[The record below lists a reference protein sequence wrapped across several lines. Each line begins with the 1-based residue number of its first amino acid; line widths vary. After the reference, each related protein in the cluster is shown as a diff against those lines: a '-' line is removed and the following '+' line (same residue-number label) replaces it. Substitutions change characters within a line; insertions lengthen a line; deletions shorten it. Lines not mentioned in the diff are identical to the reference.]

1 MKVNNTTTIRTFKV
15 KDLKPKLLIP
25 KHQRFGIKSH
35 INDLGESISEI
46 GFNSSLILFPLP
58 DGFYSLENGGQRWR
72 TVEDYDEQ
80 EVHCI
85 ICAEGTDRKRL
96 FTDTNQLAERLKDYD
111 VIRHHANLK
120 TLESKEEDTPY
131 EFVWNYVY
139 NFAQNEEQIQSAT
152 NQVFSHA
159 SIKRL
164 FFSYVDEKS
173 FERGLAKNKTNQEL
187 RLSIYNFFSKKY
199 LTALKQKA
207 GYDKLD
213 SFNHLVT
220 KTALIVLIEH
230 IIKRNKD
237 WDLIDIFNDV
247 VDFGVYI
254 DLEMDKELNTT
265 KDNVLVFYKKY
276 AKTND

>member
-1 MKVNNTTTIRTFKV
+1 MKTNNTTTIRTFKV
-15 KDLKPKLLIP
+15 KDLRPKLLIP

-35 INDLGESISEI
+35 INALGESISEI
-46 GFNSSLILFPLP
+46 GFNSALILFPLP

-72 TVEDYDEQ
+72 TVECNDKQ
-80 EVHCI
+80 EIHCI
-85 ICAEGTDRKRL
+85 ICPEGTDRKRL
-96 FTDTNQLAERLKDYD
+96 FTDTNQLAEKLKDYD

-120 TLESKEEDTPY
+120 TLEANDEDNPY

-139 NFAQNEEQIQSAT
+139 NFAQNEDDIHSAT
-152 NQVFSHA
+152 SKVFSHS
-159 SIKRL
+159 SIKKL
-164 FFSYVDEKS
+164 FFSYKDEKS
-173 FERGLAKNKTNQEL
+173 FERGVAKNKLNQEL
-187 RLSIYNFFSKKY
+187 RLSIYKFFNKKY
-199 LTALKQKA
+199 LTELKKKA
-207 GYDKLD
+207 GYDNVD

-230 IIKRNKD
+230 IIRTNKD
-237 WDLIDIFNDV
+237 WNLIDIFNDV
-247 VDFGVYI
+247 VNFGVYI